1 MDAGGR
7 GVGTAVAAAAL
18 DATRPPA
25 GPVAGDP
32 GGPDYV
38 VGPQAPAAALEHVA
52 DGTVDAPAATVNG
65 QVAVSDTEAVVP
77 AAPATAAAAA
87 EAEPAPPDPPELIP
101 CAEDDPAY
109 QVFIDSLMYLPPE
122 EVELVREAYRFSE
135 AAHRGQMRQSGEPY
149 ITHPLA
155 VAGEIAEW
163 QMDVEGV
170 IAALLHDVMEDTPVS
185 KSTIA
190 ERFGKPV
197 ADLVDGLSKL
207 DKLEFQSVEEA
218 QAENFRK
225 MLMAMARDLRVVL
238 IKLADRHHNL
248 QTMAAMR
255 PEKRRRIARETLEIY
270 APIANRLG
278 LNKLYHELQDLS
290 FELIFPMRARVL
302 ARALKAARGNRR
314 ELLSRILDGIN
325 RRLQD
330 AGIEARTFGREKSL
344 YSIYRKML
352 EKRLSFSQVLDV
364 YGFRVLVAD
373 QTTCYVALGVLHGLY
388 KPVPGKFKDYIAI
401 PKPNGYQ
408 SLHTTLI
415 GPHGTPFELQIRTEA
430 MDNLAQEG
438 IASHWLYKDSEHF
451 GADLQQKTS
460 TWFHSLLDLQSATD
474 ESGDFLEHVK
484 VDLFPHEIYVFTP
497 KGKIIALPRGAT
509 AVDLAY
515 AVHSDIGN
523 HCVAANINFQPM
535 PLVTELTNGDRV
547 EIVTAADAHPSL
559 AWLTTVKT
567 GRARS
572 KIRHYLKSVQHDE
585 STLLGEKMLDQELR
599 ALGVAA
605 SELPVSSWKNVLR
618 DSGNKLIKE
627 VYTDIGL
634 GFRLAGVVA
643 RRLLAREDASQ
654 AQSQARAPASLVIRG
669 SEGMAVQFA
678 PCCQPIPGDPII
690 GSIWKGKGLVIH
702 THDCQA
708 IRKLRSAKPAKWI
721 NVEWEPEPGK
731 LFSVRLRLTVQN
743 TVGALGRIATEISQ
757 SGTNIVHVN
766 MDEKHP
772 GLYTTIN
779 FTVQVAGRT
788 ALARLMRSLRRLPEV
803 VRIAREQG
811 QAT

>member
-1 MDAGGR
+1 MDA
-7 GVGTAVAAAAL
+7 VARPGPAADL
-18 DATRPPA
+18 
-25 GPVAGDP
+25 PVAEDLP
-32 GGPDYV
+32 
-38 VGPQAPAAALEHVA
+38 
-52 DGTVDAPAATVNG
+52 
-65 QVAVSDTEAVVP
+65 
-77 AAPATAAAAA
+77 
-87 EAEPAPPDPPELIP
+87 EPSRP
-101 CAEDDPAY
+101 EDDPAY
-109 QVFIDSLMYLPPE
+109 RVFIDSLMYLPPE
-122 EVELVREAYRFSE
+122 EIELVREAYLFSE
-135 AAHRGQMRQSGEPY
+135 AAHRGQKRLSGEPY

-170 IAALLHDVMEDTPVS
+170 VAALLHDVMEDTSVG
-185 KSTIA
+185 KGLIA

-197 ADLVDGLSKL
+197 AELVDGLSKL
-207 DKLEFQSVEEA
+207 DKLEFQSIEEA

-248 QTMAAMR
+248 QTMSAVRAD
-255 PEKRRRIARETLEIY
+255 KRRRIARETLEIY

-290 FELIFPMRARVL
+290 FQLIYPMRARVL
-302 ARALKAARGNRR
+302 GRALKAARGNRR

-325 RRLQD
+325 RKLQD
-330 AGIEARTFGREKSL
+330 VGIEARVFGREKSL

-352 EKRLSFSQVLDV
+352 DKRLSFSQVLDV
-364 YGFRVLVAD
+364 YGFRVLVSEVP
-373 QTTCYVALGVLHGLY
+373 TTYLALGALHGLY

-430 MDNLAQEG
+430 MENVAQEG
-438 IASHWLYKDSEHF
+438 IASHWLYKDSEEF
-451 GADLQQKTS
+451 GADLQQKT
-460 TWFHSLLDLQSATD
+460 TKWFHSLLDLQSATD

-497 KGKIIALPRGAT
+497 KGKIFALPRGAT

-523 HCVAANINFQPM
+523 HCVAANINFKSM

-559 AWLTTVKT
+559 AWLSSVKT

-572 KIRHYLKSVQHDE
+572 KIRHYLKSAQHDE
-585 STLLGEKMLDQELR
+585 STALGEKMLDQELR
-599 ALGVAA
+599 ALGVVA

-618 DSGNKLIKE
+618 DSGNKLIRE

-643 RRLLAREDASQ
+643 RRLLAREDAAAVSD
-654 AQSQARAPASLVIRG
+654 RLPASLVIRG
-669 SEGMAVQFA
+669 TEGMAVQFA

-702 THDCQA
+702 THDCLA
-708 IRKLRSAKPAKWI
+708 IRKARSAKPTKWI
-721 NVEWEPEPGK
+721 DVEWEPEPGK
-731 LFSVRLRLTVQN
+731 LFSVRMRVMVQN
-743 TVGALGRIATEISQ
+743 TLGALGRIATEISR
-757 SGTNIVHVN
+757 SGTNIEHVN
-766 MDEKHP
+766 MEEKHP

-779 FTVQVAGRT
+779 FTVQVANRT
-788 ALARLMRSLRRLPEV
+788 ALARLMRSVRRLPEV
-803 VRIAREQG
+803 VRIFRDQG
-811 QAT
+811 MTT

>member
-1 MDAGGR
+1 MDPPVDGSESS
-7 GVGTAVAAAAL
+7 TASPVTEAAL
-18 DATRPPA
+18 VLA
-25 GPVAGDP
+25 DP
-32 GGPDYV
+32 
-38 VGPQAPAAALEHVA
+38 E
-52 DGTVDAPAATVNG
+52 
-65 QVAVSDTEAVVP
+65 E
-77 AAPATAAAAA
+77 
-87 EAEPAPPDPPELIP
+87 
-101 CAEDDPAY
+101 DPAY
-109 QVFIDSLMYLPPE
+109 QVFIDSLSYLPPE
-122 EVELVREAYRFSE
+122 EVDCVREAYRFSE
-135 AAHRGQMRQSGEPY
+135 HAHRGQKRLSGEPY

-155 VAGEIAEW
+155 VAGAIAEW

-170 IAALLHDVMEDTPVS
+170 VAALLHDVMEDTRVG
-185 KSTIA
+185 KSEIA

-207 DKLEFQSVEEA
+207 DKIEFQSHEEA

-248 QTMAAMR
+248 QTMAAVR
-255 PEKRRRIARETLEIY
+255 ADKRRRIARETLEIY
-270 APIANRLG
+270 APIAGRLG
-278 LNKLYHELQDLS
+278 LNNMFRELQDLS
-290 FELIFPMRARVL
+290 FKLIYPMRARVL

-325 RRLQD
+325 GRLQE
-330 AGIEARTFGREKSL
+330 ANVEARVFGREKSL

-352 EKRLSFSQVLDV
+352 DKRLSFSQVLDV
-364 YGFRVLVAD
+364 YGFRVLVKDVPTA
-373 QTTCYVALGVLHGLY
+373 YLALGALHGLY

-430 MDNLAQEG
+430 METVAQEG
-438 IASHWLYKDSEHF
+438 IASHWLYKDSETL
-451 GADLQQKTS
+451 GADLQQKT
-460 TWFHSLLDLQSATD
+460 TKWFHSLLDLQSA
-474 ESGDFLEHVK
+474 SGNSSEFLEHVK

-515 AVHSDIGN
+515 AVHTDIGN
-523 HCVAANINFQPM
+523 HCVAAQVNFKPQP
-535 PLVTELTNGDRV
+535 LLAELTNGDRV
-547 EIVTAADAHPSL
+547 EIVTAADAHPNL
-559 AWLTTVKT
+559 AWLSVVRT

-585 STLLGEKMLDQELR
+585 STALGEKMLDQELR

-605 SELPVSSWKNVLR
+605 SDLPVSSWKNVLR

-643 RRLLAREDASQ
+643 RRLLAREESSPPIEKQ
-654 AQSQARAPASLVIRG
+654 PASLVIRG
-669 SEGMAVQFA
+669 TEGMAVQFA

-690 GSIWKGKGLVIH
+690 GSLWKGKGLVIH
-702 THDCQA
+702 THDCPA
-708 IRKLRSAKPAKWI
+708 IRKARSVKPTKWI
-721 NVEWEPEPGK
+721 DVEWEPEPGK
-731 LFSVRLRLTVQN
+731 LFSVRLLVMVHN
-743 TVGALGRIATEISQ
+743 TLGALGRIATEISR
-757 SGTNIVHVN
+757 SGTNIEHVN
-766 MDEKHP
+766 MEDKHP
-772 GLYTTIN
+772 GMYTTLH
-779 FTVQVAGRT
+779 FTVQVASRT
-788 ALARLMRSLRRLPEV
+788 SLARLMRSLRRIPEV
-803 VRIAREQG
+803 VRITRDQG
-811 QAT
+811 LTA

>member
-7 GVGTAVAAAAL
+7 GEGTAVAVAAL
-18 DATRPPA
+18 DTTLPPA
-25 GPVAGDP
+25 APVAGDP
-32 GGPDYV
+32 VGPDGGD
-38 VGPQAPAAALEHVA
+38 GPQAPAVALEQVA
-52 DGTVDAPAATVNG
+52 DGTVDAPAVTGNG
-65 QVAVSDTEAVVP
+65 QVAVRDATAVP
-77 AAPATAAAAA
+77 PAPAPGGAAA
-87 EAEPAPPDPPELIP
+87 EAEYAAPDTPEP
-101 CAEDDPAY
+101 MPSAEDDPAY
-109 QVFIDSLMYLPPE
+109 EVFIDSLMYLPPE

-207 DKLEFQSVEEA
+207 DKLEFQSAEEA

-314 ELLSRILDGIN
+314 EVLSRILDGIN
-325 RRLQD
+325 RRLHD
-330 AGIEARTFGREKSL
+330 AGIDARTFGREKSL

-451 GADLQQKTS
+451 GAELQQKTS
-460 TWFHSLLDLQSATD
+460 TWFHSLLDLQSASD

-509 AVDLAY
+509 VVDLAY

-559 AWLTTVKT
+559 AWLNTVKT

-654 AQSQARAPASLVIRG
+654 AKAPASLVIRG

-702 THDCQA
+702 THDCPA
-708 IRKLRSAKPAKWI
+708 IRKMRSAKPTKWI
-721 NVEWEPEPGK
+721 DVEWEPEPGK

-743 TVGALGRIATEISQ
+743 TVGALGRIATEISG

>member
-7 GVGTAVAAAAL
+7 GEGSAVVAAAL
-18 DATRPPA
+18 DTTLQPA
-25 GPVAGDP
+25 APVVGDP
-32 GGPDYV
+32 GGP
-38 VGPQAPAAALEHVA
+38 ARAA
-52 DGTVDAPAATVNG
+52 DAPAAMTDVG
-65 QVAVSDTEAVVP
+65 TSPSDAAAVAP
-77 AAPATAAAAA
+77 AAPAMADTAA
-87 EAEPAPPDPPELIP
+87 EAEPEPPQTTEPIP
-101 CAEDDPAY
+101 SAEDDPAY
-109 QVFIDSLMYLPPE
+109 GVFIDSLMYLPPE

-207 DKLEFQSVEEA
+207 DKLEFQSAEEA

-248 QTMAAMR
+248 QTMAAVR

-330 AGIEARTFGREKSL
+330 AGIDARTFGREKSL

-451 GADLQQKTS
+451 GAELQQKTS
-460 TWFHSLLDLQSATD
+460 TWFHSLLDLQSASD

-559 AWLTTVKT
+559 AWLNTVKT

-643 RRLLAREDASQ
+643 RRLLAREDASSAQ
-654 AQSQARAPASLVIRG
+654 AKAPASLIIRG

-702 THDCQA
+702 THDCPA
-708 IRKLRSAKPAKWI
+708 IRKLRSAKPTKWI
-721 NVEWEPEPGK
+721 DVEWEPEPGK
-731 LFSVRLRLTVQN
+731 LFSVRLGLTVQN